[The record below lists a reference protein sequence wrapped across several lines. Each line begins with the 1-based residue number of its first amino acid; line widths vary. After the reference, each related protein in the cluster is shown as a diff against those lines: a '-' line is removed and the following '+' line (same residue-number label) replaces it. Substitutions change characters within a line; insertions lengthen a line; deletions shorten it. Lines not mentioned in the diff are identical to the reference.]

1 MKSKHKNA
9 VFLLFVYFSIF
20 QTLNSSWVTSVLHI
34 PSAVSKIVTA
44 LVYLP
49 FVLAVGYK
57 ALGDIKQIKTAFSK
71 VSNWI
76 YYALGVYYA
85 AVTVWRLT
93 TGREVQENL
102 YFAIIFFG
110 AVAMFMLLRDGHIRI
125 SKQELEKNLLYIAAF
140 FIAYRL
146 AYVLVGCYFFEKS
159 PINVNLTTGIVA
171 FLLPFVAN
179 MLTHTDKK
187 KSVFHWCVLCAGL
200 AVVATSGSRA
210 LFALTGVTMAVML
223 AVLLFKRKGVLRFVT
238 AMAVGC
244 AIVVALML
252 ANVGQ
257 VRYAVY
263 RQTGVD
269 FEALVDSFET
279 RPPQLPTEAPTGAP
293 TEAPTE
299 APTDAPS
306 EAPTEEPTEMP
317 TSTPVGVSPEQDKTA
332 AQEQIEASNWMRKRL
347 TQRGIYEIE
356 KNVLFGTGNVLYN
369 YQLGPDYVVVQSS
382 HNFVIEGLICF
393 GAIGFVMIAALFIAL
408 LIEAKAFTK
417 LALKKW
423 NHTAVLWLSVGFYFA
438 FGFVQPTV
446 FDVFFCPLFLMLIT
460 AFRNA
465 VNPTTEG

>member
-1 MKSKHKNA
+1 MRSKHKNA
-9 VFLLFVYFSIF
+9 MFLLFVYFSIF

-34 PSAVSKIVTA
+34 PSAVSKVVTV

-49 FVLAVGYK
+49 FALAVGYK
-57 ALGDIKQIKTAFSK
+57 ALGDFKQIKTAFSN

-76 YYALGVYYA
+76 YYALGAYYA

-102 YFAIIFFG
+102 YFSIIFFG
-110 AVAMFMLLRDGHIRI
+110 AVAIFMLLRDGKIKV
-125 SKQELEKNLLYIAAF
+125 SKQDLEKNLLYIAAF
-140 FIAYRL
+140 FILYRL
-146 AYVLVGCYFFEKS
+146 AYVLIGCYFFEKS

-179 MLTHTDKK
+179 MLTCTDKK
-187 KSVFHWCVLCAGL
+187 KSVFHWLVLCAGL

-210 LFALTGVTMAVML
+210 LFALTGATMAVML
-223 AVLLFKRKGVLRFVT
+223 AVLLLKRKGVLRFVT

-244 AIVVALML
+244 AIVVTLML

-269 FEALVDSFET
+269 FEAIINSFET

-293 TEAPTE
+293 TDAPTQAPTEPSEAPTE
-299 APTDAPS
+299 APT
-306 EAPTEEPTEMP
+306 EMP
-317 TSTPVGVSPEQDKTA
+317 TATPVGVSPEQDKTA

-393 GAIGFVMIAALFIAL
+393 GAIGFAMIAALFIAL
-408 LIEAKAFTK
+408 LIEAKLFTK
-417 LALKKW
+417 MARKHW
-423 NHTAVLWLSVGFYFA
+423 NHTAVLVLSIGFYFA

-446 FDVFFCPLFLMLIT
+446 FDVFFCPLFLLLIT

-465 VNPTTEG
+465 VNPTA